1 MARKKITPIAE
12 DIVIELLKDL
22 VPEGGGIGTN
32 RGAVEH
38 EYITLAELEEAG
50 PLKSNDYILVHREGG
65 FLYYDRVTDIV
76 NLTISVFTKD
86 ERRSQELMIKITDRM
101 VESVEED
108 VLGFPYDFCEI
119 LSGPELQTTWTM
131 DDRVVEKV
139 FQIHI
144 RPKWED

>member
-32 RGAVEH
+32 RGAVMH
-38 EYITLAELEEAG
+38 EYETLMELEEVG
-50 PLKSNDYILVHREGG
+50 PLESNDFILVQRQGG
-65 FLYYDRVTDIV
+65 FLYYDPVTEIV